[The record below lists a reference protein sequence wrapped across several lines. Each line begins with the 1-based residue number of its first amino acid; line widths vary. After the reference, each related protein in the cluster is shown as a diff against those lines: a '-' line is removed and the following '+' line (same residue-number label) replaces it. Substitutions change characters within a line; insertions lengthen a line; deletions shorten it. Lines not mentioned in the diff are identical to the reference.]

1 MKDGIVEFSEQEKT
15 DLRFQ
20 LHKYQVHLCS
30 IQTALGN
37 HDCDKC
43 AAHKE
48 QRQCVIGAAMD
59 FLDKKGKNN
68 MDGKDKQI
76 QGVLCK
82 VNISG
87 NYANHALSP
96 VLIDMAEGGA
106 EASARELIGCDKV
119 SRLDGVKIDGQ
130 EYTLYYD
137 AEGKQKERIVATYPV
152 RDKRGKIADLIVGSV
167 VAIKENKRRKPQ
179 SMTSDEQ
186 QAVIK
191 HLDDQSVVAG
201 MAIEFAQ
208 LEENSL

>member
-43 AAHKE
+43 EAHKE
-48 QRQCVIGAAMD
+48 QGQCVIGAAMD
-59 FLDKKGKNN
+59 FLDKKRKNN

-82 VNISG
+82 VNIAG

-96 VLIDMAEGGA
+96 VLIGMAEGGA
-106 EASARELIGCDKV
+106 GTSARKLIGCDKI
-119 SRLDGVKIDGQ
+119 SRLSGIKIDGQ

-137 AEGKQKERIVATYPV
+137 ANGRLKEQIVATYPI
-152 RDKRGKIADLIVGSV
+152 RNKKGKVEDLIVGSV
-167 VAIKENKRRKPQ
+167 VVIKENERGKAQ
-179 SMTSDEQ
+179 SMSDKEQ
-186 QAVIK
+186 RAVIK
-191 HLDDQSVVAG
+191 HLDEQAVVAG
-201 MAIEFAQ
+201 MAIEFSK
-208 LEENSL
+208 LEDNPM